1 MRKRSLVR
9 CMQVLLSATFLFV
22 TIFSGSA
29 GAATFKLTVG
39 GGTPCDP
46 WPPFKVLRD
55 YWCAEV
61 KKQVESKTPHKI
73 EYNFAWMSLTKI
85 TEDLEGVQ
93 RGILHVSVP
102 LPVFEPTK
110 LFIHSFGHYAPFGTT
125 DLMKATKV
133 NNEVYEK
140 IPYLQQ
146 AYEKT
151 FNQKWLGVFT
161 YEDYDIFTTFPA
173 KTFDDMK
180 GHKIGCVGP
189 VIPWITNI
197 GVVPVKSGFN
207 ECYTSLQTGVYDG
220 FLAFLTGYHSYKFY
234 EVAKHFTYLGLGC
247 TSAGSLTVNM
257 KIWQSLPKEIQEI
270 MIEAGRKYPYEVVKD
285 IEGRRAKAK
294 EDLQKRGI
302 QFYTF
307 SMDDKRK
314 WMKLLGNMADE
325 KAKEGDKMGL
335 PGTQVMKYYVDAMVN
350 SGHEWPIK
358 WQIK

>member
-1 MRKRSLVR
+1 MKKESLA
-9 CMQVLLSATFLFV
+9 VLILILFFAALPFMSAFP
-22 TIFSGSA
+22 GSA
-29 GAATFKLTVG
+29 QAETYRLTVG

-61 KKQVESKTPHKI
+61 KKQVEAKTPHKI

-85 TEDLEGVQ
+85 TEDLEAVQ
-93 RGILHVSVP
+93 KGILHVSVP

-125 DLMKATKV
+125 DLTMATKV
-133 NNEVYEK
+133 NNEMYEK
-140 IPYLQQ
+140 IPYLQE

-173 KTFDDMK
+173 RSFEDMK

-207 ECYTSLQTGVYDG
+207 ETYTSLQTGVYDG

-234 EVAKHFTYLGLGC
+234 EVAKNFTYLGLGC
-247 TSAGSLTVNM
+247 TSAGSLTVNLKM
-257 KIWQSLPKEIQEI
+257 WQSLPREIKDI
-270 MIEAGRKYPYEVVKD
+270 MIEVGRKYPFEVAKD
-285 IEGRRAKAK
+285 IVARRISAK

-307 SMDDKRK
+307 SMEDKRK
-314 WMKLLGNMADE
+314 WMKLLGNMADQ

-335 PGTQVMKYYVDAMVN
+335 PGTKVMKQYVDAVEQA
-350 SGHEWPIK
+350 GHQWPIK
-358 WQIK
+358 WEIK